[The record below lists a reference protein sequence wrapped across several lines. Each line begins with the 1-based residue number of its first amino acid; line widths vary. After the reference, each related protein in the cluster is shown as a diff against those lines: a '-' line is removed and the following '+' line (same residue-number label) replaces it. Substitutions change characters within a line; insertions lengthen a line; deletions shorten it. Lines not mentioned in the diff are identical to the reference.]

1 MPDGPLRG
9 PSPSHRQQPTLV
21 IEVFEIKAVRRTAV
35 DCERQT
41 TDEAVH
47 AARRNALPQKSASNL
62 MVVRPG
68 STLLSGSEVRFL
80 ASGPVARRTLLL
92 PRGVGLAPRRQPV
105 DASAD
110 ANAAANAGDAAA
122 AAIRTAVAAAEQQPP
137 PTVLTN
143 APPPRR

>member
-1 MPDGPLRG
+1 M
-9 PSPSHRQQPTLV
+9 
-21 IEVFEIKAVRRTAV
+21 KAVRRTAV

-47 AARRNALPQKSASNL
+47 AARRNALPQKSASHP

-143 APPPRR
+143 ATLPRR

>member
-68 STLLSGSEVRFL
+68 STLLSGSEVRFF

-92 PRGVGLAPRRQPV
+92 PRGVGLAPRA
-105 DASAD
+105 ASPSTLFLVPTLYYRRKTR
-110 ANAAANAGDAAA
+110 AGSWVVVWGAG
-122 AAIRTAVAAAEQQPP
+122 P
-137 PTVLTN
+137 
-143 APPPRR
+143 